1 MANNKILVI
10 DDERL
15 INKFLA
21 SRLEREAWD
30 VDTAIDGIEA
40 MNKITRNKY
49 DLILTDLIMPNV
61 AGLELVIYIKNSK
74 LNADVPIIVISSLTS
89 DNVILDVLSIGVEE
103 YISKPFS
110 MNVVIAKIK
119 QILGKKSVA

>member
-10 DDERL
+10 DDETL

-21 SRLEREAWD
+21 SRLKREAWD
-30 VDTAIDGIEA
+30 VDTAVDGSEA

-61 AGLELVIYIKNSK
+61 AGLELVLHIKKSK
-74 LNADVPIIVISSLTS
+74 LNADVPVIVISSMTS
-89 DNVILDVLSIGVEE
+89 DNVILDVLSLGVQE
-103 YISKPFS
+103 YIAKPFS

-119 QILGKKSVA
+119 QILEKKSAA

>member
-10 DDERL
+10 DDETL

-21 SRLEREAWD
+21 SRLKREAWD

-40 MNKITRNKY
+40 MNKISRNKY

-61 AGLELVIYIKNSK
+61 AGLELVMYIKKSE
-74 LNADVPIIVISSLTS
+74 LNADVPVIVISSLTS
-89 DNVILDVLSIGVEE
+89 DNVILDVLSMGVQE
-103 YISKPFS
+103 YIPKPFS

-119 QILGKKSVA
+119 QILGKKSAA